1 MNRLYILGI
10 VIFGCSYLLLA
21 CNRVTQQSG
30 GSAEILPPVEVK
42 AEVDRA
48 TATTGD
54 PIRYTLTAT
63 SDPQIDVTIP
73 EMGSQIAGLRII
85 DIGSSE
91 PLERDGRKIIERWY
105 ELRADVVGSYIIPGA
120 VFTYSDEQGKTQELK
135 TSQIFIE
142 VKSVIEDKGAAKDIK
157 DIKPLSVIPRDYTF
171 LIGLSLAS
179 VVLLALIGGGIY
191 LYRTRYRKAFTLP
204 EMPAHE
210 LAFQELDQLQKE
222 DLISKGIYKEHYFKL
237 SEIFRRYLERRFH
250 FQAVEQTTEE
260 ILPAIFNLKGVD
272 EKEKD
277 TAQQFLHHTDLV
289 KFAKYIPD
297 ADEISHEHQEAVNFI
312 HKTKEEPFNQP
323 AEQQDNLLEKGA
335 NT

>member
-1 MNRLYILGI
+1 MKRLYTLGI
-10 VIFGCSYLLLA
+10 LVWGCCSLLLA
-21 CNRVTQQSG
+21 CNRMTQQPG
-30 GSAEILPPVEVK
+30 GSAEELPLVEVK

-63 SDPQIDVTIP
+63 SDPQIEVTIP

-91 PLERDGRKIIERWY
+91 PLERDGRKIIGRWY

-120 VFTYSDEQGKTQELK
+120 AFTYRDDQGKTKELK

-142 VKSVIEDKGAAKDIK
+142 VKSVIEDKDAAKDIK
-157 DIKPLSVIPRDYTF
+157 DIKPLSIIPRDYTL

-179 VVLLALIGGGIY
+179 LVLIALIGGGIY
-191 LYRTRYRKAFTLP
+191 LYRTRYRKVTALP

-210 LAFQELDQLQKE
+210 LAFRELDQLKKE
-222 DLISKGIYKEHYFKL
+222 DLISRGIYKEHYFKL

-260 ILPAIFNLKGVD
+260 ILPALLNLKGVD
-272 EKEKD
+272 EKEKG

-297 ADEISHEHQEAVNFI
+297 ADEVEHEHQEAITFI
-312 HKTKEEPFNQP
+312 HKTKEAPLNQP
-323 AEQQDNLLEKGA
+323 KE
-335 NT
+335 

>member
-1 MNRLYILGI
+1 
-10 VIFGCSYLLLA
+10 VA
-21 CNRVTQQSG
+21 QQPK
-30 GSAEILPPVEVK
+30 GSAEALPPVEVK

-63 SDPQIDVTIP
+63 SNPQIEVTIP

-91 PLERDGRKIIERWY
+91 PLERDGRKIIDRWY

-120 VFTYSDEQGKTQELK
+120 VFTYKDDQGKTNELK

-142 VKSVIEDKGAAKDIK
+142 VKSVIEDKDAAKDIK
-157 DIKPLSVIPRDYTF
+157 DIKPLSIIPRDYT
-171 LIGLSLAS
+171 LLVGLSIIS
-179 VVLLALIGGGIY
+179 VALIALIGGGIY
-191 LYRTRYRKAFTLP
+191 LYRVRYRKVTAPP

-210 LAFQELDQLQKE
+210 LAFKELDQLKKE
-222 DLISKGIYKEHYFKL
+222 DFISRGIYKEHYFKL

-260 ILPAIFNLKGVD
+260 ILPALLNLKNVD
-272 EKEKD
+272 ETEKGI
-277 TAQQFLHHTDLV
+277 AQQFLHHTDLV
-289 KFAKYIPD
+289 KFAKYVPG
-297 ADEISHEHQEAVNFI
+297 ADEVEHEHQEAINFI
-312 HKTKEEPFNQP
+312 NKTKEEPANQST
-323 AEQQDNLLEKGA
+323 E
-335 NT
+335 